1 MPMSRKFGDLAPNL
15 GAVGSASA
23 HQGLVRLVDAR
34 LAQKSKALAAPG
46 KRIANGALM
55 NPRSSGFHKGDAK

>member
-23 HQGLVRLVDAR
+23 HQRLVRLVDAQ
-34 LAQKSKALAAPG
+34 LAQKSRTLAALG

-55 NPRSSGFHKGDAK
+55 NPSIGRIS

>member
-23 HQGLVRLVDAR
+23 HQRLVRLVDAQ
-34 LAQKSKALAAPG
+34 LAQKSRTLAAPG
-46 KRIANGALM
+46 KHIANGALT
-55 NPRSSGFHKGDAK
+55 NPSIGRIS